1 MKTTPFAMQGRFSVR
16 LEQDDNARSPQ
27 EDGDHGLFLVAKHRQ
42 FFVAP
47 PESEK
52 NFEIQEVLDAHKKTH
67 HVFPLEAYIHSG
79 VALALSGEG
88 NFPDRQW
95 DVSQLGLVF
104 VSKAEWPAPAAARK
118 AALGYVATW
127 NQYLSGDVYG
137 YVVAEHETAGDPQ
150 SAIIDDH
157 VESCWGYYGEEHA
170 KAEGKQALEG
180 VATKADEIPTLK
192 ALELVKA

>member
-1 MKTTPFAMQGRFSVR
+1 MRGRFSVR
-16 LEQDDNARSPQ
+16 LEQDQDARSPQ
-27 EDGDHGLFLVAKHRQ
+27 EDGDTGLFLVAKHRQ

-52 NFEIQEVLDAHKKTH
+52 NFEIQDVLDAHKETH

-79 VALALSGEG
+79 VVLALSGEG

-95 DVSQLGLVF
+95 DVSQLGIVLVA
-104 VSKAEWPAPAAARK
+104 KAEWKTRAAARK

-127 NQYLSGDVYG
+127 NQYLSGDVHG
-137 YVVAEHETAGDPQ
+137 YVVAEHETAADPQ

-157 VESCWGYYGEEHA
+157 VESCWGFYDETEARNEGLSVMNSLA
-170 KAEGKQALEG
+170 K
-180 VATKADEIPTLK
+180 KADKIPTLK
-192 ALELVKA
+192 ALELVTA